1 MPAKNENAVHQIHR
15 GACFAGKPRSYSERS
30 LGQQHHFSSGR
41 LGRLRLQFNAQKV
54 QLMTISRRAVFL
66 DHPSLDLGDLDLNP
80 LRDCFSE
87 LELFAQTT
95 PDQVIERLKGASVA
109 ISNKIVIDAAAM
121 AASPALK
128 LILITATGTNN
139 VDLAAAR
146 AHGITVCNCQGYG
159 TPSVAQ
165 HTIMLLLN
173 LATRLADYQKAV
185 AEGRW
190 QQAKQFCLLDYP
202 IVELEGK
209 TLGLLG
215 HGELGSAVARLA
227 EAFGMRVLLGQIP
240 GRPARPDRLPLEEL
254 LPQIDALTLHC
265 PLNEHTRHFIGAR
278 ELASMKPGAFV
289 VNTAR
294 GGLIDEHA
302 LADALRNGHLGGAAT
317 DVLSVEPPTAGNPL
331 LAQDIPRL
339 IVTPHNAWGSR
350 EARQRIVGQLTEN
363 AQGYF
368 SGQALR
374 VVS

>member
-1 MPAKNENAVHQIHR
+1 
-15 GACFAGKPRSYSERS
+15 
-30 LGQQHHFSSGR
+30 
-41 LGRLRLQFNAQKV
+41 
-54 QLMTISRRAVFL
+54 MTNTARAVFL
-66 DHPSLDLGDLDLNP
+66 DHPSLDLGDLDLGP

-87 LELFAQTT
+87 LQLFAGTRHDEVT
-95 PDQVIERLKGASVA
+95 ERLKGATVA
-109 ISNKIVIDAAAM
+109 ITNKVVIDAAAM
-121 AASPALK
+121 AASPELK
-128 LILITATGTNN
+128 LILISATGTNN

-146 AHGITVCNCQGYG
+146 HHGITVCNCQGYG

-190 QQAKQFCLLDYP
+190 QQASQFCLLDYP
-202 IVELEGK
+202 IVELQGK

-215 HGELGSAVARLA
+215 HGELGGAVARLA
-227 EAFGMRVLLGQIP
+227 QAFGMRVLLGQIP
-240 GRPARPDRLPLEEL
+240 GRPARPDRVPLDEL

-278 ELASMKPGAFV
+278 ELALLKPGTFV

-294 GGLIDEHA
+294 GGLIDEQA
-302 LADALRNGHLGGAAT
+302 LADALRSGHLGGAAS
-317 DVLSVEPPTAGNPL
+317 DVLSVEPPTPGNPL
-331 LAQDIPRL
+331 LAGDIPRL
-339 IVTPHNAWGSR
+339 IITPHNAWGSR

-363 AQGYF
+363 AQGFF
-368 SGQALR
+368 SGTARR